1 MRIRKHDWGQG
12 KEQTHVSTTVAKF
25 TLFVEVNTEGLRGNI
40 QMKLRKMTG
49 YNTKIE
55 QGI

>member
-25 TLFVEVNTEGLRGNI
+25 TLFVNTGGLRANI

>member
-12 KEQTHVSTTVAKF
+12 KEQTHVSITVARF
-25 TLFVEVNTEGLRGNI
+25 NLFEEVNTGGLRGNI